1 MLLYLTDSLIVDKA
15 DAEYEGIL
23 NSAKY
28 LALAYMEKS
37 HLLRGDYNVLEWL
50 SRQFADTDQTTY
62 KVYRQLE
69 KYYSTFTIPNFIRIY
84 VQVTRSMPH
93 TDCIKDRNGI
103 VVRPICYKYFY
114 ESSKIQKMVV
124 VGEALHDLKFYKFI
138 TERYMAVHNINAL
151 LEINCENGGGTGV
164 AQTTRKYKD
173 KHCMAASIIDSDSKY
188 KGHKAADGTT
198 RCICEKEWLSYN
210 LTNEIFFSKILEV
223 QEIEN
228 LIPKG
233 YIDRMDIWTGQ
244 NKENKEVY
252 DRLFEGDT
260 SDCIL
265 PYYDLK
271 NGLVKD
277 NNMWRDEKYVD
288 YVLECCKCL
297 GLVYTKEDIET
308 FPNGKVICKGL
319 HKGLLKKT
327 LECIEQGKLD
337 NVLLDSLKPYQI
349 QGWRDVAV
357 FLLNM
362 GCVEKKEI

>member
-1 MLLYLTDSLIVDKA
+1 
-15 DAEYEGIL
+15 
-23 NSAKY
+23 
-28 LALAYMEKS
+28 
-37 HLLRGDYNVLEWL
+37 
-50 SRQFADTDQTTY
+50 
-62 KVYRQLE
+62 
-69 KYYSTFTIPNFIRIY
+69 
-84 VQVTRSMPH
+84 
-93 TDCIKDRNGI
+93 
-103 VVRPICYKYFY
+103 
-114 ESSKIQKMVV
+114 
-124 VGEALHDLKFYKFI
+124 
-138 TERYMAVHNINAL
+138 
-151 LEINCENGGGTGV
+151 
-164 AQTTRKYKD
+164 
-173 KHCMAASIIDSDSKY
+173 
-188 KGHKAADGTT
+188 
-198 RCICEKEWLSYN
+198 
-210 LTNEIFFSKILEV
+210 
-223 QEIEN
+223 
-228 LIPKG
+228 
-233 YIDRMDIWTGQ
+233 MDIWTGQ